1 MLHGSATGVFVNNN
15 LAPSSIA
22 LFRGDFIETSKEG
35 VARLEI
41 TGSTVDISPQT
52 IVQFDGDELVLDHGG
67 LSVESSRG
75 LRVRI
80 GCVTVAPVN
89 DALRTHYEVAD
100 QNGHVTV
107 YSLTSDTYI
116 DAKSNGR
123 KQVKQT
129 ARPQRAIVREG
140 EQKSREDKCGGG
152 YLNGSPPDA
161 TGPLLNSIWARAAGI
176 GAVGALTCWVLCFQ
190 KPSPVSPW
198 HP

>member
-1 MLHGSATGVFVNNN
+1 MLHGSASGVFVNNN

-22 LFRGDFIETSKEG
+22 LFRGDFIETNKEG

-41 TGSTVDISPQT
+41 TGSTVDIGPQT

-75 LRVRI
+75 LRVRV
-80 GCVTVAPVN
+80 GCVTIAPVN

-107 YSLTSDTYI
+107 SSLTSDTYI
-116 DAKSNGR
+116 DAQSKNQ
-123 KQVKQT
+123 KPVKQSQ
-129 ARPQRAIVREG
+129 PSQRSIVREG
-140 EQKSREDKCGGG
+140 EQKSREDKCGAG
-152 YLNGSPPDA
+152 YLNGSTPA
-161 TGPLLNSIWARAAGI
+161 AKGAILNSIWAKAAGVT
-176 GAVGALTCWVLCFQ
+176 AVSGLTCWVFCFQ
-190 KPSPVSPW
+190 NPSPISPS